1 MKKIR
6 FILPLVAALCSC
18 AGRGRIVAENIA
30 VLEHDA
36 DMASVMA
43 GENPTPLSF
52 DSREVNLGQLRIGE
66 RKDTVFVFVNDSD
79 AAVILRDVVA
89 GCGCTEVIWPK
100 NPLMPSDTAC
110 IEVGFTA
117 DKVGVFNKKIFV
129 FVSGCDASEELA
141 LKGAAVK

>member
-30 VLEHDA
+30 ALEYGV
-36 DMASVMA
+36 DMASEMS

-52 DSREVNLGQLRIGE
+52 DCREVNLGRLRIGE

-100 NPLMPSDTAC
+100 NPLMPTDTAC

-117 DKVGVFNKKIFV
+117 EKEGVFYKKV
-129 FVSGCDASEELA
+129 FVSVLGCDAFDELA
-141 LKGAAVK
+141 LKGTAVK